1 MNLIVAVDR
10 NWGIGN
16 KGDLLI
22 RIPNDHKFFRQ
33 ETMGKV
39 VALGRKTLET
49 FPQGLPLKGR
59 TNIILSANRDFR
71 VKDATVVHS
80 LEELLE
86 ELKGMNDAAIEDAF
100 YRVLS
105 FGTGGLRGVM
115 GAGSNRMNKYTVGKA
130 TLGLA
135 RYLKSKSS
143 GDISVAIA
151 YDTRNNSQY
160 FAKTAA
166 GVFASQGIKVFIYE
180 MVVPVP
186 VLSFTTHYLNCT
198 AGVMLTASHNPKEYN
213 GYKAYGSDGCQ
224 VTADMADGIM
234 NEINSLDIFADV
246 KKLDFQEGI
255 DKGLIE
261 YIGEETVDAFID
273 SVYAENLKVDASNL
287 ELVYTPLNG
296 SGLMCV
302 KRILDRIGVK
312 DVTVVPEQENP
323 DGNFPTCPYPN
334 PEIREALQKGLEL
347 CEKVQPDLLLATDPD
362 CDRVGI
368 AVNQKGEYVLMTGN
382 EVGIM
387 LLDFIARVKKEQGK
401 LPAHPVAVTTI
412 VSTDMVDPI
421 AKEYGVELRRCLTGF
436 KYIGDIIAELEEKEG
451 SADSYLLGF
460 EESYGYLSGGYV
472 RDKDAVDGSMLICQ
486 MAAYYKGKGMTLVE
500 AMNALYE
507 KYGYYKNDLM
517 NFGFEGE
524 DGMKT
529 MNGIMD
535 KLRNDPPAEIAGT
548 KVTGRSD
555 YKTSQSYGDKEG
567 VIDLPKSNVLEYRLE
582 DGCKLIVRP
591 SGTEPKIKI
600 YLSGKGATRADSE
613 AVIQKMKDAVP
624 ALLGI

>member
-1 MNLIVAVDR
+1 M
-10 NWGIGN
+10 
-16 KGDLLI
+16 DLDDKDLTA
-22 RIPNDHKFFRQ
+22 
-33 ETMGKV
+33 E
-39 VALGRKTLET
+39 LE
-49 FPQGLPLKGR
+49 
-59 TNIILSANRDFR
+59 S
-71 VKDATVVHS
+71 VKDKP
-80 LEELLE
+80 EEI
-86 ELKGMNDAAIEDAF
+86 NDRF
-100 YRVLS
+100 YRDLE
-105 FGTGGLRGVM
+105 FGTGGLRGVI
-115 GAGSNRMNKYTVGKA
+115 GAGTNRMNVYTVRKA
-130 TLGLA
+130 TQGMA
-135 RYLKSKSS
+135 NYLLEHAGGKPQ
-143 GDISVAIA
+143 SVAIA
-151 YDTRNNSQY
+151 HDSRIKGVA
-160 FAKTAA
+160 FAQQSAA
-166 GVFASQGIKVFIYE
+166 VLAANGIKAYLYPQL
-180 MVVPVP
+180 MPTP
-186 VLSFTTHYLNCT
+186 ALSFAVRHLKCD
-198 AGVMLTASHNPKEYN
+198 AGICVTASHNPAKYN

-234 NEINSLDIFADV
+234 NEINSLDIFTGV
-246 KKLDFQEGI
+246 KKMDFQEGI
-255 DKGLIE
+255 EKGLIE
-261 YIGEETVDAFID
+261 YIGGETVDAFID
-273 SVYAENLKVDASNL
+273 SVYAENLSVDASNL
-287 ELVYTPLNG
+287 KLVYTPLNG

-302 KRILDRIGVK
+302 KRILDKIGVK
-312 DVTVVPEQENP
+312 DVSVVPEQEQP

-368 AVNQKGEYVLMTGN
+368 AVDQNGEYVLMTGN

-421 AKEYGVELRRCLTGF
+421 ARDHGVELRRCLTGF

-451 SADSYLLGF
+451 NADSYLLGF

-486 MAAYYKGKGMTLVE
+486 MAAYYKGKGMTLVD

-517 NFGFEGE
+517 NFAFEGE

-535 KLRNDPPAEIAGT
+535 KLRNDPPAEIAGV
-548 KVTGRSD
+548 KVAGRSD
-555 YKTSQSYGDKEG
+555 YKESRSYGDKEG
-567 VIDLPKSNVLEYRLE
+567 AIDLPKSNVLEYRLE

-600 YLSGKGATRADSE
+600 YLSGKGATRGDSE